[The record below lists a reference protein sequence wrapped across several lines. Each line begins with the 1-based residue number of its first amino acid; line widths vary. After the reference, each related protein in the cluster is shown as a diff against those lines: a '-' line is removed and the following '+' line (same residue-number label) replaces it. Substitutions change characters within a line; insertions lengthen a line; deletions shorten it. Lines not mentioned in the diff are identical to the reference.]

1 MSDKPM
7 TSADLWEQIEGEHV
21 CMMASMNGEVIKS
34 RPMAPIIRKDEGRIW
49 FFTDRN
55 SSKAGDLADD
65 SPVTLTFQNS
75 ASNFYISVMG
85 TGSVVDD
92 AARIAEMWSPLM
104 KEWFDGPHDKRIIL
118 IGFEPSEAD
127 YWNGPNR
134 LVAGLKMLVTATTGM
149 KTDMGD
155 AGTVRM

>member
-21 CMMASMNGEVIKS
+21 CMMASMNGGAIKS
-34 RPMAPIIRKDEGRIW
+34 RPMAPIIRKAEGRIW
-49 FFTDRN
+49 FFTDRH

-75 ASNFYISVMG
+75 ASNWYVTLMG
-85 TGSVVDD
+85 SASVVDD
-92 AARIAEMWSPLM
+92 RAKVAELWSPLM
-104 KEWFDGPHDKRIIL
+104 KEWFDGQDDPRIIL
-118 IGFEPSEAD
+118 IGFEAAEAD

-134 LVAGLKMLVTATTGM
+134 LVAGLKMLVTAATGM

-155 AGTVRM
+155 AGSVQM